1 MLKTSLITWLL
12 NNFILIVI
20 MNKNNNIDKNGVDKI
35 SKNQLSLKNIRNLLN
50 SKFMKNL
57 AS

>member
-1 MLKTSLITWLL
+1 
-12 NNFILIVI
+12 